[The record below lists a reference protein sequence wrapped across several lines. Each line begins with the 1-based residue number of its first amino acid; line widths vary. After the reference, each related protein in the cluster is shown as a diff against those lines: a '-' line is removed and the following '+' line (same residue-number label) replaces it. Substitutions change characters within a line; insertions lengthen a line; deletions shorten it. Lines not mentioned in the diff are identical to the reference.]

1 MARPPRLT
9 GQIPT
14 VTADWQWHG
23 EWPITTDAV
32 LTGAWRLPKEN
43 KVVLLF
49 ANVSDSP
56 VSSHLVWEPAEYG
69 LAGTSFTMTTI
80 APDGTEEH
88 AQTKPSQP
96 EVELAARSVVA
107 LGNHT
112 GQTPS
117 DTVTRKGI
125 S

>member
-32 LTGAWRLPKEN
+32 MTGAWQLPKEN

-56 VSSHLVWEPAEYG
+56 FASAVWC
-69 LAGTSFTMTTI
+69 
-80 APDGTEEH
+80 
-88 AQTKPSQP
+88 
-96 EVELAARSVVA
+96 
-107 LGNHT
+107 
-112 GQTPS
+112 
-117 DTVTRKGI
+117 
-125 S
+125 